1 MSDTKW
7 GFDTNY
13 GHRTLPFKWQS
24 SNGFHFYE
32 DSRICFSQFREVVL
46 NTVYAE
52 RGTGEGLEKPNKRAL
67 NSDQFSM

>member
-32 DSRICFSQFREVVL
+32 DSRLRISHFREASL
-46 NTVYAE
+46 LQNYLRCLRKSTVEASFP
-52 RGTGEGLEKPNKRAL
+52 KPASKL
-67 NSDQFSM
+67 LPP